1 MYPTGARRA
10 QRPEAQER
18 KIFFF
23 MEIGLLT
30 LGDHVAD
37 PRTGRRTSQ
46 AQRHANILEYAH
58 SAEPLGFDAL
68 LLGEHHFSDFIISAP
83 HLFLAEVAARTTR
96 LRLATAVTLL
106 AHHDAAHIA
115 EDFATLD
122 VLSHGR
128 AEIMVGRGVEPE
140 TYAHHGQ
147 KIEDSQEMMLEGLD
161 LLRLLWTEEKVKWAG
176 NFRAPIEGLTLQPRP
191 LQTPH
196 PPIWVA
202 PGSMDS
208 ARRAGELGFHIAIT
222 PAASG
227 LPLMGQMIDAYREVW
242 RSSGHPGRGRVAA
255 SAHVYVGDG
264 KEDALAYFE
273 SYHVPFQKWV
283 FSLRTGKD
291 PASLELPAHTQ
302 QFTGPDAVPMAG
314 DAAHVTDR
322 CLAWKERFQ
331 LDRLIVQLDHA
342 GQPWDKVMASLGR
355 FADHVLPN
363 LR

>member
-1 MYPTGARRA
+1 
-10 QRPEAQER
+10 
-18 KIFFF
+18 
-23 MEIGLLT
+23 MEVGLLT
-30 LGDHVAD
+30 LGDHVPD
-37 PRTGRRTSQ
+37 PLTGRRTSQ
-46 AQRHANILEYAH
+46 EQRHRNILEYVH

-83 HLFLAEVAARTTR
+83 HLFLADVAARTTR

-106 AHHDAAHIA
+106 AHHDAAHVA

-122 VLSHGR
+122 VLSQGR

-147 KIEDSQEMMLEGLD
+147 EIADSQEMMVEGLE
-161 LLRLLWTEEKVKWAG
+161 LLRLLWTRENVKWTGA
-176 NFRAPIEGLTLQPRP
+176 FRAPLEDITVQPRP
-191 LQTPH
+191 LQQPH

-202 PGSMDS
+202 PGSLES
-208 ARRAGELGFHIAIT
+208 ARRAGEQGFYIAIT

-227 LPLMGQMIDAYREVW
+227 LPLMGEMIDAYREAW
-242 RSSGHPGRGRVAA
+242 SAGDHPGTARVAA
-255 SAHVYVGDG
+255 SAHIYVGDG
-264 KEDALAYFE
+264 NEDALGYFK

-283 FSLRTGKD
+283 FSLRTGQD

-302 QFTGPDAVPMAG
+302 DFTGPDAVPMAG
-314 DAAHVTDR
+314 DATYVTDR
-322 CLAWKERFQ
+322 CQEWKERFK